1 MRPAL
6 VVAAVALFGAAP
18 AQAQDLNFS
27 IAPTQTCLAATADP
41 AARRACA
48 GKAAEACM
56 TNNPGGE
63 TTVGMGYCLDQ
74 EVTQW
79 DGWLNAAYGSLLSKA
94 QASDADSA
102 QWGTSAPKITP
113 ALREMQRKWIA
124 YRDTTCDF
132 EMSQWGGGSGTG
144 PAGLNCLLRLTAD
157 QAIYLERAWLGE

>member
-1 MRPAL
+1 MRWVL
-6 VVAAVALFGAAP
+6 VAAIALLAVSPA

-27 IAPTQTCLAATADP
+27 IAPTQSCLVATADP

-48 GKAAEACM
+48 GKAADACM
-56 TNNPGGE
+56 TNTPGGE
-63 TTVGMGYCLDQ
+63 TTVGMSSCLDQ
-74 EVTQW
+74 EVKQW
-79 DGWLNAAYGSLLSKA
+79 DGWLNAAYGTLLAKA
-94 QASDADSA
+94 QASDEEAEK
-102 QWGTSAPKITP
+102 WGTSGPRITP

-157 QAIYLERAWLGE
+157 QAIYLERAWLGD